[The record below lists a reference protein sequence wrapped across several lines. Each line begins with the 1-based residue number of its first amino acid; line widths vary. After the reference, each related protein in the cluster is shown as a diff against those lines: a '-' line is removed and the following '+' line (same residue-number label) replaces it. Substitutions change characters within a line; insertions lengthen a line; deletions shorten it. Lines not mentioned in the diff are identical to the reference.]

1 MFTDPRTT
9 DPKNLANLAE
19 FMAEYDKRD
28 VPREGDWVR
37 HPCGRM
43 SRITADW
50 ESHVQVG
57 GTGCGRYHLNKYGV
71 SYSGACDPGVL
82 VAGLR
87 KMEEVKDGSV
97 WIWNRGYVGAGEGV
111 DFVVPFR
118 VYETDEPAF
127 CPSEWPITF

>member
-9 DPKNLANLAE
+9 DPKNLASLAE

-28 VPREGDWVR
+28 TPRDGDWVR

-43 SRITADW
+43 SRITHIWPD
-50 ESHVQVG
+50 SVQIG
-57 GTGCGRYHLNKYGV
+57 GSASGQYHLNKYGI
-71 SYSGACDPGVL
+71 SYSGALDSSIPTS
-82 VAGLR
+82 GLR
-87 KMEEVKDGSV
+87 LTSETKNGMV

-127 CPSEWPITF
+127 RPSGSSIGL